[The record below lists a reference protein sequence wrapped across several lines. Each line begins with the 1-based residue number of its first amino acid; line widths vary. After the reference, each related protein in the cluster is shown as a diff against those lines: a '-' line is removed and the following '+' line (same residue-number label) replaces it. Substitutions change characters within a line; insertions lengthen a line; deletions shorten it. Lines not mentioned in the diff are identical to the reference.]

1 MSFNERKYVSTHSW
15 IKFEL
20 DMREVSY
27 ALWLLLG
34 AAESKC
40 KHLAG
45 IPLRPQKQDE
55 LNRISLT
62 KGIRATT
69 AIEGNTL
76 SEADIGKIMQG
87 QEHGMPRSRGYQ
99 VQEVKNMLILYNAV
113 VYEVKNTG
121 LCEISLRQLKADN
134 AGILSGLELE
144 EDEQP
149 GDIRNYS
156 VAVAD
161 YRGAPAQDCEYLL
174 CRLVEWLSSDWGL
187 GSEHRIVE
195 GILKAIT
202 AHLYIA
208 WIHPF
213 GNGNGRGARLMEFR
227 LLMNA
232 GVPLIAAH
240 LLTSHYND
248 TREEYY
254 GKLRQSSRVQNGEL
268 AFIEYAVQGFVDS
281 LDSEI
286 ASILDEQLDVTWENY
301 VGDYFFSGTQTAA
314 QRRRRELLLHMSKYS
329 RPVLLNELKYR
340 LPNGVLKQY
349 QGSVR
354 MLSRDVNYLLKS
366 GLVYASGEGY
376 MAAKDKMKAFL
387 PLSTASRNEGQWRV
401 TDVAGLGVVAII
413 NT

>member
-1 MSFNERKYVSTHSW
+1 MSINELEYTSTHSW

-20 DMREVSY
+20 DMREVSF

-76 SEADIGKIMQG
+76 SEADIGKIAQG
-87 QEHGMPRSRGYQ
+87 QEHGIPRSKAYQ
-99 VQEVKNMLILYNAV
+99 VQEVKNMLTVYNGVAN
-113 VYEVKNTG
+113 EIQNNG
-121 LCEISLRQLKADN
+121 ECEISLRQLKSDN
-134 AGILSGLELE
+134 AVILSGLELE
-144 EDEQP
+144 EDEQA
-149 GDIRNYS
+149 GEIRTYP
-156 VAVAD
+156 VGVAD

-174 CRLVEWLSSDWGL
+174 GRLVEWLLSDWGL
-187 GSEHRIVE
+187 GSEHCIVE

-281 LDSEI
+281 LDGEI
-286 ASILDEQLDVTWENY
+286 ASVLDEQLNVTWENY

-314 QRRRRELLLHMSKYS
+314 QKRRRELLLHMSKYS

-340 LPNGVLKQY
+340 LPNGLLKQY

-354 MLSRDVNYLLKS
+354 MLLRDVNYLLKS

-387 PLSTASRNEGQWRV
+387 PLSTSSRHESSQHV
-401 TDVAGLGVVAII
+401 TDMAGLG
-413 NT
+413 